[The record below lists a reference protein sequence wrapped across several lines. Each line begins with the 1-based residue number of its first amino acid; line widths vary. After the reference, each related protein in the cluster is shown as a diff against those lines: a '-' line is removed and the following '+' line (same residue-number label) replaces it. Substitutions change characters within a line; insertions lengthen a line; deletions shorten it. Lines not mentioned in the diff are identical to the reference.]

1 MARLRILCPLVVA
14 VLSITPSVAHA
25 ADCGVASSA
34 EPTKEALA
42 SYEAAVALSKEGKY
56 REALAGFRRA
66 HELAPSWVILFNVGK
81 AASLS
86 GEPVQAIDAY
96 RCHLELGG
104 EQVDPVRRSEV
115 LAEIEKLRGEI
126 GLLVIEV
133 DEPGAEVFVDD
144 RRAGVAPLSEPV
156 LVNPGSRLVRAKGV
170 RIQATR
176 AVEVARGGRL
186 VVRFE
191 SPATTKPPEAP
202 FRFPS
207 GVVGA
212 AWITTGLVGVGA
224 LVTGVLAVAAASD
237 AADDTYL
244 GPAREPPPGS
254 AIAEKIERADTFA
267 FAADLLITVGS
278 IVGAAAITFS
288 VVNAVGA
295 EDAPTTISIG
305 PGWIG
310 ATWRFR

>member
-1 MARLRILCPLVVA
+1 VA

-212 AWITTGLVGVGA
+212 A

>member
-1 MARLRILCPLVVA
+1 VARLRTLCTLVAA
-14 VLSITPSVAHA
+14 VLGVAPSVAHA
-25 ADCGVASSA
+25 AGCGVASSA

-42 SYEAAVALSKEGKY
+42 SYEAAVAQSKEGKY

-66 HELAPSWVILFNVGK
+66 HELSPSWVILFNIGK

-86 GEPVQAIDAY
+86 AEPVQAIEAY

-104 EQVDPVRRSEV
+104 DEVDPVRRSEV
-115 LAEIEKLRGEI
+115 LAEIEKLRGEV

-133 DEPGAEVFVDD
+133 DDPGAAVFVDE
-144 RRAGVAPLSEPV
+144 RQVGVAPLPEPI
-156 LVNPGSRLVRAKGV
+156 LVNPGSRLLRAKGP
-170 RIQATR
+170 RIQSTR
-176 AVEVARGGRL
+176 AVEVPRGGRL

-191 SPATTKPPEAP
+191 APVTTPTEAP

-254 AIAEKIERADTFA
+254 AIAGKIERADTFA
-267 FAADLLITVGS
+267 TAADVLITVGS
-278 IVGAAAITFS
+278 VVGAAAITFS
-288 VVNAVGA
+288 VVNAVGS
-295 EDAPTTISIG
+295 EGAPTVSLG

>member
-1 MARLRILCPLVVA
+1 MGLA
-14 VLSITPSVAHA
+14 PSA
-25 ADCGVASSA
+25 ASAEDCGVASSV

-56 REALAGFRRA
+56 RDALAGFRRA
-66 HELAPSWVILFNVGK
+66 HELSPSWVILFNVGK

-86 GEPVQAIDAY
+86 AEPVQAIEAY
-96 RCHLELGG
+96 QCHLELGG
-104 EQVDPVRRSEV
+104 DEIDPMRRSEV
-115 LAEIEKLRGEI
+115 LAEIEKLRSEI

-133 DEPGAEVFVDD
+133 DDAGAEVFIDD
-144 RRAGVAPLSEPV
+144 RRAGVAPLPEPI
-156 LVNPGSRLVRAKGV
+156 LVNPGSRLVRAKGR
-170 RIQATR
+170 RIQSTR
-176 AVEVARGGRL
+176 AVEVPKGGRL
-186 VVRFE
+186 IVRFE
-191 SPATTKPPEAP
+191 APAPLSTEVP

-224 LVTGVLAVAAASD
+224 LVTGVLAVAASAD

-254 AIAEKIERADTFA
+254 AIAKKIERADTFA
-267 FAADLLITVGS
+267 AAADVLIAVGS
-278 IVGAAAITFS
+278 VVGAAAITFS
-288 VVNAVGA
+288 VVNVVSG
-295 EDAPTTISIG
+295 EDPPVTVSLG

-310 ATWRFR
+310 ASLRFR

>member
-1 MARLRILCPLVVA
+1 
-14 VLSITPSVAHA
+14 
-25 ADCGVASSA
+25 
-34 EPTKEALA
+34 
-42 SYEAAVALSKEGKY
+42 
-56 REALAGFRRA
+56 
-66 HELAPSWVILFNVGK
+66 
-81 AASLS
+81 
-86 GEPVQAIDAY
+86 
-96 RCHLELGG
+96 
-104 EQVDPVRRSEV
+104 
-115 LAEIEKLRGEI
+115 
-126 GLLVIEV
+126 
-133 DEPGAEVFVDD
+133 
-144 RRAGVAPLSEPV
+144 
-156 LVNPGSRLVRAKGV
+156 V